1 MPQLTH
7 SIRRFQMQAL
17 IREKGGGKMSA
28 SAHQKFVDVYEQG
41 KLVAPEDS
49 GHVAAAL
56 ALQVPHSLTGQY
68 VSWDSDD
75 CKPFRRE

>member
-1 MPQLTH
+1 
-7 SIRRFQMQAL
+7 MQAL
-17 IREKGGGKMSA
+17 IRERGAATMPA

-56 ALQVPHSLTGQY
+56 ALKAPHSLTGQY

-75 CKPFRRE
+75 CKEFRRQ